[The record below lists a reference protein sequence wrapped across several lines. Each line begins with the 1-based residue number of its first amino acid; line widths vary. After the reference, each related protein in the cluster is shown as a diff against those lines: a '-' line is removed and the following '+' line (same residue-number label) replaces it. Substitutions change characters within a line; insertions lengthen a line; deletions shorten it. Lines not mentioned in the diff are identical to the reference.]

1 MRPDPLT
8 PFPRRKGGTGFRRGL
23 AAAAILFAFSSAA
36 IVPAETPEEKGLRI
50 AVEADRRDLGWGD
63 FKADLQMV
71 LKNQQGQESERKLS
85 MQGLENP
92 DPDDGDKTMV
102 VFDEPRD
109 VKGTALMT
117 FTHIAQPDDQWLF
130 LPALKR
136 VKRISS
142 SNKSGPF
149 VGSEFAYEDLTSQE
163 VKKYSYKWLRDEPC
177 GDLTCFVIE
186 RYPEYENSGYTR
198 QIVWID
204 QDEYRVHKVEYY
216 DRKNELLK
224 TLNLT
229 DYKKYLD
236 KYWRALTLTMV
247 NQQTGKST
255 MLKWSGYEFKVGLT
269 EDDFTK
275 TRLKR
280 MR

>member
-1 MRPDPLT
+1 MTVRVAAVRTLVGAIAASIALHCPVS
-8 PFPRRKGGTGFRRGL
+8 
-23 AAAAILFAFSSAA
+23 AAA
-36 IVPAETPEEKGLRI
+36 ETAEEKGLRI
-50 AVEADRRDLGWGD
+50 AQEADRRDDGFGD
-63 FKADLQMV
+63 FRAE
-71 LKNQQGQESERKLS
+71 LKMLLANRQGQESERQLR
-85 MQGLENP
+85 MEGLENP

-102 VFDEPRD
+102 VFEQPRD

-117 FTHIAQPDDQWLF
+117 FTHIAQPDDQWLY

-163 VKKYSYKWLRDEPC
+163 VKKYTYKWLRDEPC
-177 GDLTCFVIE
+177 GELACFVIE
-186 RYPEYENSGYTR
+186 RYPQYENSGYTR
-198 QIVWID
+198 QIVWLD
-204 QDEYRVHKVEYY
+204 QEEYRPQKVEYY

-224 TLNLT
+224 VLSLD
-229 DYKKYLD
+229 DYRQYLG
-236 KYWRALTLTMV
+236 KFWRAHTLHMV
-247 NQQTGKST
+247 NQFTGKTTTLS
-255 MLKWSGYEFKVGLT
+255 WSGYEFRVGLT
-269 EDDFTK
+269 ADDFSE